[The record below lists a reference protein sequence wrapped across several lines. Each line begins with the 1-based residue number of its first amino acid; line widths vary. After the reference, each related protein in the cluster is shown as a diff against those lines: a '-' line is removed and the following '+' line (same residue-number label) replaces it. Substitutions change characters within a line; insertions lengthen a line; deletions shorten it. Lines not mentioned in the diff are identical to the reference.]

1 LARFLV
7 AQVVLTSFALG
18 LALWVAI
25 LFELGA
31 VR

>member
-1 LARFLV
+1 MARFLV
-7 AQVVLTSFALG
+7 LQIALTTFALG

-25 LFELGA
+25 LFELGV